1 MRPALYSI
9 RLAKPFLVNKRKT
22 RYSFVTKFL
31 TKRSFRDAEANEKEP
46 QFGVGSCG
54 SVELRV
60 VSIRRLEDFD
70 PALQS
75 LVVLLEWS
83 DQVIP
88 QFPLI
93 PLSKNFAL

>member
-1 MRPALYSI
+1 MP
-9 RLAKPFLVNKRKT
+9 
-22 RYSFVTKFL
+22 YSFVTKFR
-31 TKRSFRDAEANEKEP
+31 TKRSFRDADANEKEP
-46 QFGVGSCG
+46 QFSFGSCG

-60 VSIRRLEDFD
+60 VSTYGFEDFD

-75 LVVLLEWS
+75 LVVLFERA
-83 DQVIP
+83 DQIIP